1 MATRQL
7 CTHAVWRGVSLSPAT
22 SSFEGTIRAKE
33 LEALSSAAEAATGAD
48 TPCDDDADNRPRL
61 RWSGRDWAQAAPQ
74 LP

>member
-7 CTHAVWRGVSLSPAT
+7 CTHAVWRVSLLLY
-22 SSFEGTIRAKE
+22 GTIRAKE
-33 LEALSSAAEAATGAD
+33 LEALSSAPTGAD
-48 TPCDDDADNRPRL
+48 TPCDDDAGNRPRL